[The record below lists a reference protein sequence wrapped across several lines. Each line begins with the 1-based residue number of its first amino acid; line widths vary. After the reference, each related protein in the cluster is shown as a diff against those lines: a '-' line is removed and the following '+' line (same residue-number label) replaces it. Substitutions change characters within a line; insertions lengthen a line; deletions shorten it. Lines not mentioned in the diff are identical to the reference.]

1 MSQTRPGT
9 LNVERVRD
17 AYQVL
22 AGVPSSRTELSMYM
36 QGKRDVHNCG
46 SMFCGAG
53 WLAMHPGF
61 PEINLYGRGWVGE
74 SYPQSLSAHQIST
87 ALFGVR
93 SGVFCPRGYCMYDH
107 EVGSTMSDK
116 ELMLYRL
123 RRLLGQPRS
132 PQTKADAI
140 KDAKCGEPS

>member
-61 PEINLYGRGWVGE
+61 PEISLYGMGWIGA
-74 SYPQSLSAHQIST
+74 SRTQSLSTPQIST
-87 ALFGVR
+87 ALFGVP
-93 SGVFCPRGYCMYDH
+93 SYVFDMRGYCMYDS
-107 EVGSTMSDK
+107 ECFSLSDK
-116 ELMLYRL
+116 EMLLYRL

-132 PQTKADAI
+132 LQTKADAI